1 MSDRGNAQRWDEII
15 GAIKE
20 ITVEAVDAKITD
32 FAIVGNVPEDA
43 SAHYAFYKCK
53 VHADSSLDLE
63 YRVRISISPS
73 LPGAETTKTTGRM
86 TRGTTKNIY
95 FSAKPPDLTLEG
107 DASHVVDRVYL
118 DAKDPR
124 TGAWV
129 NLRTYSRSDRFKV
142 EKKVTCWERT
152 PHFSN
157 GCELL
162 KHYANDQCMLETGGL
177 HAAAEDRNKGAI
189 TVAELDFVTKAWMKS
204 EDINATCANCCTPA
218 PKGRIC
224 EEHDIPSSAKAGTSI
239 NIGVCV
245 ENTGKIKADFWVDVK
260 ISGPDY
266 STTLTSAKKSIDAG
280 KKDKIYVR
288 WDLPLNLKSGTYTID
303 AVLYA

>member
-1 MSDRGNAQRWDEII
+1 MSDRSNAKDEWDELV

-20 ITVEAVDAKITD
+20 IRVTGVDAKITD
-32 FAIVGNVPEDA
+32 FAVVQNVPEA
-43 SAHYAFYKCK
+43 SSEHYPFYKCK

-73 LPGAETTKTTGRM
+73 LSGAETTKTTGRM
-86 TRGTTKNIY
+86 RHGTTKDIY
-95 FSAKPPDLTLEG
+95 FAAKPPDLGLT
-107 DASHVVDRVYL
+107 SDRTHTITAVYL

-129 NLRTYSRSDRFKV
+129 NLRTYSRSDTFKV
-142 EKKVTCWERT
+142 EKKVTCWEKT
-152 PHFSN
+152 PHYAN

-162 KHYANDQCMLETGGL
+162 RHYAGDQCEIHDDGMF
-177 HAAAEDRNKGAI
+177 AATRDYNNGNI
-189 TVAELDFVTKAWMKS
+189 TVAEVDFVAKAWGK
-204 EDINATCANCCTPA
+204 DINTICANCCTPA

-245 ENTGKIKADFWVDVK
+245 ENTGKIKANYWVDVR

-266 STTLTSAKKSIDAG
+266 STTLTSAKKSIDIG

>member
-1 MSDRGNAQRWDEII
+1 MREKGNIRV
-15 GAIKE
+15 GAIEE

-32 FAIVGNVPEDA
+32 FAVTGNVPEAA
-43 SAHYAFYKCK
+43 SANYNFYKCT

-73 LPGAETTKTTGRM
+73 LSGAQTTKTTGKM
-86 TRGTTKNIY
+86 THGTTKIVSFY
-95 FSAKPPDLTLEG
+95 AKPPDLGLT
-107 DASHVVDRVYL
+107 SDRTHTITAVYL

-129 NLRTYSRSDRFKV
+129 NLRKYSRSDEFKV
-142 EKKVTCWERT
+142 EKKVTCWEKT
-152 PHFSN
+152 PHYAS

-162 KHYANDQCMLETGGL
+162 KHYADDQCMIPDYHPDLDW
-177 HAAAEDRNKGAI
+177 DRYQGNI
-189 TVAELDFVTKAWMKS
+189 TVAEYDFVRKALGK
-204 EDINATCANCCTPA
+204 DINTICANCCTPA

-245 ENTGKIKADFWVDVK
+245 ENTGKIKANFWVDVK

-266 STTLTSAKKSIDAG
+266 STTLTSAKKSIDVG

>member
-1 MSDRGNAQRWDEII
+1 MRKRGNEQI
-15 GAIKE
+15 GQIKE

-32 FAIVGNVPEDA
+32 FAVVGNVPEA
-43 SAHYAFYKCK
+43 SSSYYAFYKCK

-63 YRVRISISPS
+63 YRVRIHITTE
-73 LPGAETTKTTGRM
+73 LPGAETTKTTGKM
-86 TRGTTKNIY
+86 MHGTTKEIT
-95 FSAKPPDLTLEG
+95 FAAKPPDLGLKG
-107 DASHVVDRVYL
+107 DAYRIIDYVYL

-124 TGAWV
+124 TGEWV
-129 NLRTYSRSDRFKV
+129 NLRTYNRGTTDTFKV
-142 EKKVTCWERT
+142 EKKITCGAKT

-157 GCELL
+157 GCALL
-162 KHYANDQCMLETGGL
+162 KHYANDQCEIGL
-177 HAAAEDRNKGAI
+177 VEFSKASSDYPSKI
-189 TVAELDFVTKAWMKS
+189 TVAELDFVAKAYGVG
-204 EDINATCANCCTPA
+204 DINTLCANCCTPA

-245 ENTGKIKADFWVDVK
+245 ENTGKIKADYWVDVK

-266 STTLTSAKKSIDAG
+266 STTLTSAKKSIDVG